1 MRIASLLGAAALTA
15 AVVSFVYRVWG
26 QVPAAGQVTLLTVA
40 PMAAVWAMRVAG
52 RLERTH
58 YFASLF
64 AIVACAAF
72 VMQTVVLG
80 QLFNLRG
87 SPDVLAAWSVFAL
100 AVSLPWRLAVPFV
113 WGILSLI
120 GYVAAL
126 LLYAADVEWSSFSE
140 RPETLL
146 VGAAA
151 VFIGSVRLPP
161 ELQRWARA
169 IALLLILGPILV
181 LSSSATSSLV
191 PFAADAIRLCYQLTA
206 VVAAI
211 VVIGGGLRRGSNDDV
226 TIGSLFAGA
235 FLLTR
240 FVDWW
245 WDWMPKYLFFLILAA
260 VAIGWLWLLRLARS
274 RVEVAR

>member
-1 MRIASLLGAAALTA
+1 MRIASLLGAAALTG

-26 QVPAAGQVTLLTVA
+26 QVPVAGQVTLLTAAPITAVA
-40 PMAAVWAMRVAG
+40 AMRIAG

-72 VMQTVVLG
+72 VLQTVVLG

-87 SPDVLAAWSVFAL
+87 SPHVLAAWSVFAL
-100 AVSLPWRLAVPFV
+100 AVSIPWRLAVPFV
-113 WGILSLI
+113 WGIFSLI

-126 LLYAADVEWSSFSE
+126 LLHAADVEWSSFAE

-146 VGAAA
+146 IGAAA
-151 VFIGSVRLPP
+151 MFAGSVRFPR
-161 ELQRWARA
+161 ELQRWARG

-181 LSSSATSSLV
+181 LSSSATSSLL
-191 PFAADAIRLCYQLTA
+191 PFPAYAIRLCYQLTA
-206 VVAAI
+206 VLVAV
-211 VVIGGGLRRGSNDDV
+211 VVIGSGLRRRSNDDV